1 MRRIV
6 ILASAAATAFCLPS
20 VAMSAPQ
27 AALTTEG
34 FMQAWG
40 TSNAT
45 YDLNGDG
52 TVNAVDLG
60 MFLSLNANA
69 GGDSASEGSSSG
81 SMSGNSAGGSSS
93 APLDVPT
100 LRVGTGF
107 TSVTSQPDNVG
118 QPTDDGA
125 DAKAIARW
133 DAIPFSEFD
142 DEILV
147 GVVAFHKN
155 GIECVRFSANG
166 GAWEEVREMRLNPQ
180 TGVTEYFVKLRA
192 EDCVQGLVELRAI
205 VLPSG
210 AGVPRVLQ
218 GTLAQTRPGAAN
230 HLAFRDGMH
239 SLWLY
244 AQPTPR
250 ATAWVS
256 PDGNDATGDGSA
268 TRPFAT
274 ITRAATRLDAANNG
288 VDGCT
293 ILLQPGSYS
302 VQNPTTFAAPQ
313 NRVRTTN
320 RYLTIKAAPGAER
333 SSVRITS
340 CGVGGM
346 NTKLL
351 RFEGVTFYE
360 FPGMR
365 TGSGDTFLWLHN
377 CLLTAS
383 SRFIDTGGIAAVG
396 WSGVFA
402 TDCRAENV
410 RHNFRAATLI
420 RNCHARQIAKTPFG
434 SDATVLNCSV
444 DDYAQY
450 MSDHADVLH
459 WFWNTPEPRENRVL
473 YGLNVTRFRCQ
484 AFFAEPMPTGNQ
496 RLDNVAIVNVH
507 VSKDNVDASGSW
519 WQLDTNHL
527 LLWNTQ
533 LPDQTLRMSTHAT
546 RDIGGQ
552 LLLSNVS
559 MKNCIFR
566 SLQGAQVPQGP
577 LSVRHIHLLAQTYGS
592 IVPVGHDVTT
602 GWTNGGGTAEA
613 IFINPAELDYRI
625 RPGAIGWARVPS
637 TDALV
642 PTRLG
647 GELCTIG
654 SNAPLGAFAAA
665 SE

>member
-6 ILASAAATAFCLPS
+6 FFASAAAIAFSLPS
-20 VAMSAPQ
+20 VALGAPQ
-27 AALTTEG
+27 SALTSAG

-40 TSNAT
+40 TSNPT

-60 MFLSLNANA
+60 MFLSLA
-69 GGDSASEGSSSG
+69 SSEGNESG
-81 SMSGNSAGGSSS
+81 SAPSNGSISGGLSGGSQTTSIS
-93 APLDVPT
+93 APT

-107 TSVTSQPDNVG
+107 TEVTPQPENIG

-133 DAIPFSEFD
+133 DAIPFSEFS
-142 DEILV
+142 DEVLV

-155 GIECVRFSANG
+155 GIESVRFSANG
-166 GAWEEVREMRLNPQ
+166 GEWEEVNEMRLNPQ
-180 TGVTEYFVKLRA
+180 TGVTEYFARLRA
-192 EDCVQGLVELRAI
+192 EDCPQGLVELRAI
-205 VLPSG
+205 VTPRE
-210 AGVPRVLQ
+210 AGIPRVLQ
-218 GTLAQTRPGAAN
+218 GSLAQTRPGAVN

-239 SLWLY
+239 SLWLF
-244 AQPTPR
+244 ARPTAS
-250 ATAWVS
+250 ATAWVA
-256 PDGNDATGDGSA
+256 PAGNDVTGDGSA
-268 TRPFAT
+268 ERPFAT

-293 ILLQPGSYS
+293 IYLQPGSYS
-302 VQNPTTFAAPQ
+302 VQNPSTFAAPQ
-313 NRVRTTN
+313 NRVRSSS
-320 RYLTIKAAPGAER
+320 RYLTIKAAPGADR
-333 SSVRITS
+333 SAVRITGCS
-340 CGVGGM
+340 VGGM

-351 RFEGVTFYE
+351 RFEGLTFYE

-365 TGSGDTFLWLHN
+365 TGAGDTFLWLHN

-402 TDCRAENV
+402 TDCHAENV

-420 RNCHARQIAKTPFG
+420 RNCHASQISKTPFG
-434 SDATVLNCSV
+434 SDATVLNCTV

-459 WFWNTPEPRENRVL
+459 WFWNTPEPRENRIL

-484 AFFAEPMPTGNQ
+484 AFFAEPMPNGNQ

-507 VSKDNVDASGSW
+507 VSKDNTDASGSW

-533 LPDQTLRMSTHAT
+533 LPDQTLRMRTHTT

-552 LLLSNVS
+552 LLLANVS

-566 SLQGAQVPQGP
+566 SLQGAEVPQGP
-577 LSVRHIHLLAQTYGS
+577 LSVRHVHLIAQTFGS

-602 GWTNGGGTAEA
+602 GWTHGGGSLEA
-613 IFINPAELDYRI
+613 IFVNPAELDYRI
-625 RPGAIGWARVPS
+625 RPGAIGWGRVPS
-637 TDALV
+637 SATLV
-642 PTRLG
+642 PARLG
-647 GELCTIG
+647 GNLSSIG
-654 SNAPLGAFAAA
+654 SDAPLGAFAAA